1 MGDSPRDIA
10 LIVDGHGMSV
20 GDVIYIGG
28 FWLSVEEINESRDLR
43 DRPFEVDVRI
53 LPVHEDPSFLVGG
66 SLWSLQTIN
75 RLYGQAVSMEGL

>member
-20 GDVIYIGG
+20 GDVIHIGG

-43 DRPFEVDVRI
+43 DRPFEVEVRI
-53 LPVHEDPSFLVGG
+53 LPAHEDPDFLVGG
-66 SLWSLQTIN
+66 EPWGLPIIN